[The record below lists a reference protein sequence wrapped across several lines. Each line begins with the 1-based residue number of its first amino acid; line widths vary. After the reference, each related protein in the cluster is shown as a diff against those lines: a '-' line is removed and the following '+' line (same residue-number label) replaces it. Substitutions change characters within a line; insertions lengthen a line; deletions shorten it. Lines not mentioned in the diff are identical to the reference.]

1 MLMYTICAIISPS
14 FYNHILN
21 ISAVKSN
28 SDVCFMCADPD
39 VTREDGVY
47 SRYFIVPPG
56 ETATATQLEISARV
70 VVNPYRARY
79 VVVSQPIPSSSSQS
93 SSLSGSNN
101 RFGSQNLV
109 SHQQCC
115 GSFIA
120 PADPKTQ
127 YKIMSF
133 AERGSNSLIVR
144 VSDIPPVGYYTP
156 GRIGDLRIAE
166 MDGAKRNVT
175 LTWTA
180 PGEDLDQGVPAS
192 YQVFYSTNTVNE
204 NWSMLTEIKADL
216 EAGVEDNVTIT
227 LPKYGQYLV
236 AIRAVDYYAKWGK
249 MSNIVKV
256 NMIPPPREP
265 EHGYHSGSSSAGGG
279 GSTLSIKNTTP
290 PPNDEL
296 SRLDL
301 LLIVICGLAFVF
313 LLGGLIVILLY
324 CRRIGSSQR
333 KSNKKNPGDTKIAA
347 ITDPK
352 SPIHWSASEL
362 LGEHEKR
369 HSLYGG
375 SVSPNNS
382 DKSLKPGQPQQQH
395 EMQLSSQNQI
405 NQNSHHNGLPN
416 GHPMHL
422 NIIPGDYVVGTSTST
437 RSRSSPDSYDD
448 PDSPTP
454 IPVSV
459 RHVGRPAGDYSIC
472 VDNASNL
479 SNRVNHNQHHHLQLQ
494 ETGTNTPSTS
504 TGYGHPPPHHPY
516 HHPQYHY
523 QIPQNGGL
531 VVAASAGG
539 SYPVSN
545 PNRYSTN
552 NPSPLPPPAGVMP
565 THQPPPSHLMHYDPE
580 IQGSMSSVNS
590 KKRNIT
596 MV

>member
-1 MLMYTICAIISPS
+1 MQPKNNFLT
-14 FYNHILN
+14 FT
-21 ISAVKSN
+21 
-28 SDVCFMCADPD
+28 DPD
-39 VTREDGVY
+39 VTRGDGVY

-56 ETATATQLEISARV
+56 ETATAAQLEISARV

-79 VVVSQPIPSSSSQS
+79 IVVNQPVPVSSVASVVS
-93 SSLSGSNN
+93 SNN
-101 RFGSQNLV
+101 RFVGSQN
-109 SHQQCC
+109 HIAQQHCC
-115 GSFIA
+115 GSFVA

-127 YKIMSF
+127 YKIMPF
-133 AERGSNSLIVR
+133 AERSSNSLIVR
-144 VSDIPPVGYYTP
+144 VSDIPPVGFYTP
-156 GRIGDLRIAE
+156 GRIGDLKIAE
-166 MDGAKRNVT
+166 MDRAKRNVT
-175 LTWTA
+175 LTWIA

-192 YQVFYSTNTVNE
+192 YQVFYSTDTVNE

-256 NMIPPPREP
+256 NMVPPPREP
-265 EHGYHSGSSSAGGG
+265 EHGYHSGSSAAGGG

-290 PPNDEL
+290 PPNDDL

-382 DKSLKPGQPQQQH
+382 DKSLKPGQAGPQQH

-416 GHPMHL
+416 GHPHNHPMHL

-459 RHVGRPAGDYSIC
+459 RHIRPGGDYSIC
-472 VDNASNL
+472 VDSSSNL
-479 SNRVNHNQHHHLQLQ
+479 SSRLNHHQHIHPQHQ

-504 TGYGHPPPHHPY
+504 TGFGHPPPPHPSQLPAY

-531 VVAASAGG
+531 VVAANAGG

-545 PNRYSTN
+545 PNRYSAAN
-552 NPSPLPPPAGVMP
+552 NPSPLPPPTGVM
-565 THQPPPSHLMHYDPE
+565 PPPSHLMHYDPE